1 MKTRV
6 FLKYFVN
13 DCGYKLNRADN
24 PNNIKRGGVCIYC
37 IETLP
42 VKAVNVIRFQRM
54 FSLETVSA

>member
-42 VKAVNVIRFQRM
+42 VKAVNVIRFQ
-54 FSLETVSA
+54 